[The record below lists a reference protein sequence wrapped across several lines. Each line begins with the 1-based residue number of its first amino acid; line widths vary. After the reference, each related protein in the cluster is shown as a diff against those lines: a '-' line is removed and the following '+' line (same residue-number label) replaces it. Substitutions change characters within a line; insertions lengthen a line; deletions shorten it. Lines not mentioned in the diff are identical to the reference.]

1 MFLYQKTIDRSTLR
15 QGFTIPVE
23 FHSLLMTAV
32 GGGIKRGETR
42 AIKIMIDGASYDAQL
57 KNQLF
62 DESKFVG
69 HPDVI
74 QIRYGENSPLS
85 KKLREVFSESW
96 NYVEAMKALPENVGR
111 KLTIRVPEEQQEYLA
126 LSTTDLSN
134 VFIADCITVSEK
146 LAIKK
151 DVEQMTEFDFET
163 FEPREDDTASI
174 KEVTR
179 VQRIRHLD
187 RSIGDSLKRLYDY
200 RCQMT
205 GERIGEQYEAYCVEA
220 HHITPF
226 TVSMNNDTSNIIIL
240 SPLYHRIVHKVHPF
254 FNRKTL
260 SFEFPNGVVEQV
272 KLNYHLGVNRESL

>member
-96 NYVEAMKALPENVGR
+96 NYVEVMKALPENVGR

-240 SPLYHRIVHKVHPF
+240 SPSYHRIVHKVHPF

>member
-32 GGGIKRGETR
+32 GGRIKRGETR
-42 AIKIMIDGASYDAQL
+42 AIKIMIAGASYDAQL

-240 SPLYHRIVHKVHPF
+240 SPSYHRIVHKVHPF

>member
-240 SPLYHRIVHKVHPF
+240 SPSYHRIVHKVHPF

-260 SFEFPNGVVEQV
+260 SFEFPNGVIEQV
-272 KLNYHLGVNRESL
+272 KLNYHLGVNSESL

>member
-111 KLTIRVPEEQQEYLA
+111 KLTIRVPEE
-126 LSTTDLSN
+126 
-134 VFIADCITVSEK
+134 
-146 LAIKK
+146 
-151 DVEQMTEFDFET
+151 
-163 FEPREDDTASI
+163 
-174 KEVTR
+174 
-179 VQRIRHLD
+179 
-187 RSIGDSLKRLYDY
+187 
-200 RCQMT
+200 
-205 GERIGEQYEAYCVEA
+205 
-220 HHITPF
+220 
-226 TVSMNNDTSNIIIL
+226 
-240 SPLYHRIVHKVHPF
+240 
-254 FNRKTL
+254 
-260 SFEFPNGVVEQV
+260 
-272 KLNYHLGVNRESL
+272 

>member
-32 GGGIKRGETR
+32 GWGIKRGETR

-240 SPLYHRIVHKVHPF
+240 SPSYHRIVHKVHPF